1 MERAHQGGPD
11 DGEAA
16 GDRLDDDDAGVT
28 RVGIAEF
35 GVATGGEVLRT
46 HGLGSCVAVALHDP
60 AARVGGLA
68 HVMLPTSSGPEA
80 TPPAKYAD
88 TAIEATVEAMVEAG
102 ADREAL
108 VAKMAGGSQMFGF
121 SGIGEGVGKRNVA
134 AVREELGARNIPVDG
149 EAVGGDHGRTVDFE
163 AATGRLSV
171 RTADEEV
178 TVL

>member
-1 MERAHQGGPD
+1 MTAES
-11 DGEAA
+11 
-16 GDRLDDDDAGVT
+16 RLEVDDATVT
-28 RVGIAEF
+28 KVGIAEYA
-35 GVATGGEVLRT
+35 VATEGVVFRT
-46 HGLGSCVAVALHDP
+46 HGLGSCVAVALHDD
-60 AARVGGLA
+60 AAAVGGLA
-68 HVMLPTSSGPEA
+68 HVMLPTSSEGSP

-88 TAIEATVEAMVEAG
+88 TAVEAMVEAMVDSG
-102 ADREAL
+102 ADSGSL

-134 AVREELGARNIPVDG
+134 AVREELGARDIPIEG
-149 EAVGGDHGRTVDFE
+149 EAVGGDHGRTVDFS